1 MISKRGIKLGRFLL
15 AALFV
20 AATPT
25 FAQQCEVTIGSTDQM
40 TYLQDHISMSRRCKQ
55 FTVTLQHTGRMPAA
69 AMGHNWVL
77 SKTSDVQGIATDGI
91 AAGSANSFLKV
102 GDNRIIAH
110 TRLIGGGESTNV
122 TLNVSELSPD
132 ENYTFFCS
140 FPGHSVLMK
149 GQIKLVD

>member
-1 MISKRGIKLGRFLL
+1 MLRRLITAAVL
-15 AALFV
+15 AS
-20 AATPT
+20 ATPA

-40 TYLQDHISMSRRCKQ
+40 TYLQDHISVSRSCKQ

-91 AAGSANSFLKV
+91 AAGSAKSFLKT
-102 GDNRIIAH
+102 GDTRIIAH
-110 TRLIGGGESTNV
+110 TRLIGGGESSKV
-122 TLNVSELSPD
+122 TFNVSELSPD

-140 FPGHSVLMK
+140 FPGHSALMK

>member
-1 MISKRGIKLGRFLL
+1 MLRRLITAAVL
-15 AALFV
+15 A

-40 TYLQDHISMSRRCKQ
+40 TYLQDHISVSRSCKQ

-91 AAGSANSFLKV
+91 AAGSANSFLKT
-102 GDNRIIAH
+102 GDRRIIAH
-110 TRLIGGGESTNV
+110 TRLIGGGESSKV
-122 TLNVSELSPD
+122 TFNVSELSPD

-140 FPGHSVLMK
+140 FPGHSALMK

>member
-1 MISKRGIKLGRFLL
+1 MGDKMLRRLITAAVL
-15 AALFV
+15 AS
-20 AATPT
+20 ATPA

-40 TYLQDHISMSRRCKQ
+40 TYLQDHISVSRSCKQ

-91 AAGSANSFLKV
+91 AAGSANSFLKTR
-102 GDNRIIAH
+102 DTRIIAH
-110 TRLIGGGESTNV
+110 TRLIGGGESSKV
-122 TLNVSELSPD
+122 TFNVSELSPD

-140 FPGHSVLMK
+140 FPGHSALMK